1 MVLLALVS
9 LVVSA
14 EPRPVSELRLLYF
27 HSRGC
32 GSCAKFD
39 AQRVL
44 EEVKKA
50 EPGLTIEPIEPQ
62 SDRDR
67 FEQYGIEYTPTLV
80 LVDKDGF
87 ALARPRIDLAD
98 APRTTARIVSWVRKA
113 TGRKR

>member
-14 EPRPVSELRLLYF
+14 EPRPVGEVRLLYF

-32 GSCAKFD
+32 SSCAKFD

-44 EEVKKA
+44 DEVKKA
-50 EPGLTIEPIEPQ
+50 EPGLTIEPVEPQ
-62 SDRDR
+62 ADRDR
-67 FEQYGIEYTPTLV
+67 FDHYGIEYTPTLV
-80 LVDKDGF
+80 LVDKDGVT
-87 ALARPRIDLAD
+87 LARPRIDLAD
-98 APRTTARIVSWVRKA
+98 AVGTTARVLSWVRKA